1 MANVVAI
8 IPAAGQG
15 KRMGTSVS
23 KSYMEILGRPLLAY
37 TLDKF
42 QSHSLIA
49 EIILVVQESDLDY
62 CQREIVQRY
71 GFAKVTKIIAGGGE
85 RQESVAKG
93 LAALEPG
100 VQYVLVHDGARPL
113 IDGQTI
119 SRVIE
124 VAINRGAAVVGVPV
138 KDTIKVVDQELLV
151 QNTPQ
156 RHTLWAVQTPQVFR
170 RDILE
175 RAYQEA
181 DIQGW
186 IGTDDASLVE
196 RVGEQVYMVRG
207 SYSNLKVT
215 TPEDIIY
222 VREIL
227 EGER

>member
-1 MANVVAI
+1 MANVVAV

-62 CQREIVQRY
+62 CQKEIVQRY
-71 GFAKVTKIIAGGGE
+71 GFVKVTKIIAGGSE

-93 LAALEPG
+93 LAALGPG
-100 VQYVLVHDGARPL
+100 VEYILVHDGARPL

-119 SRVIE
+119 SQAIE
-124 VAINRGAAVVGVPV
+124 AAINRGAAVVGVPV

-151 QNTPQ
+151 QNTPE

-181 DIQGW
+181 EIQGW

-196 RVGEQVYMVRG
+196 RIGEQVYMVRG